1 MSKVDLKSREWCEL
15 VFEGRN
21 KAYGAYDLRAKAG
34 RRHLYALVDIIL
46 GILAIGG
53 IVAGTIAAR
62 EALKANVQ
70 EGDEVTA
77 LSDLKKEE
85 VKKEEKKVDIPLEQP
100 QEKQVVAV
108 QNSIQFTVPEIVD
121 HVEADKKIK
130 DMDELNEN
138 KSIVA
143 SITVTDGVDGG
154 INIDDLRDNQQA
166 GQTNTEAKPVASS
179 AVVEE
184 EAKVYN
190 VVEQPPTFPGG
201 EAALLKYIATHVKY
215 PQIAQEQDIQGVV
228 NLRFVVKEDGS
239 VGDVQVA
246 KSLESHCDQEAVRV
260 VKSLP
265 RFIPGKQQGKA
276 VKVWF
281 SLPVR
286 FQLQ

>member
-21 KAYGAYDLRAKAG
+21 KAYGAYELRSKSG
-34 RRHLYALVDIIL
+34 RRHLWALIDIII
-46 GILAIGG
+46 GICAIGA

-62 EALKANVQ
+62 EALKASM
-70 EGDEVTA
+70 DESDTVTE
-77 LSDLKKEE
+77 LSELKKEE
-85 VKKEEKKVDIPLEQP
+85 PKKEEKKVEVKQEEIPQK
-100 QEKQVVAV
+100 QEVLVKS
-108 QNSIQFTVPEIVD
+108 SIQFTVPEIVD
-121 HVEADKKIK
+121 QVDESKKLK
-130 DMDELNEN
+130 NQDELNES
-138 KSIVA
+138 KVSIA
-143 SITVTDGVDGG
+143 SITVEGNSDHG
-154 INIDDLRDNQQA
+154 INIDDLRDNQVM
-166 GQTNTEAKPVASS
+166 GTNTNAPVASS

-215 PQIAQEQDIQGVV
+215 PESAMNDDIQGVV
-228 NLRFVVKEDGS
+228 NLRFVVMEDGS

-246 KSLESHCDQEAVRV
+246 KSLDKDCDKEAVRV

-276 VKVWF
+276 VRVWF